1 MVAAPLVWLGQADRL
16 RVRKDVIT
24 DDPVREARAAVIAA
38 WQERFKIDTEVT
50 VKDIMHFNAE
60 DVKSALMDI
69 EGGGKSSNA
78 IAYKLKSFEGV
89 IINGMYIEKRPGE
102 HNTRTASDSA
112 AARQAGHADQA
123 VRPAAG
129 IRERLCDLRRR
140 CDACRRFR
148 IWTSS
153 MADPRSDVCYAPE
166 SGAKADIAGG
176 PGSGHKATSAI
187 SRHSISCCRFGLF
200 LNSMRDGTFRR
211 RICATGATSPVP
223 NGRSPLIVTRSIMR
237 RCG

>member
-1 MVAAPLVWLGQADRL
+1 MKWDGRRAAGVAWSSGPTAS
-16 RVRKDVIT
+16 RKDVIT

-102 HNTRTASDSA
+102 HNTRTAWILRRHGKPDTPTKPCDPPPEYASDYVIFGDDA
-112 AARQAGHADQA
+112 M
-123 VRPAAG
+123 PAADS
-129 IRERLCDLRRR
+129 DL
-140 CDACRRFR
+140 DF
-148 IWTSS
+148 I
-153 MADPRSDVCYAPE
+153 
-166 SGAKADIAGG
+166 
-176 PGSGHKATSAI
+176 
-187 SRHSISCCRFGLF
+187 
-200 LNSMRDGTFRR
+200 
-211 RICATGATSPVP
+211 
-223 NGRSPLIVTRSIMR
+223 NG
-237 RCG
+237 